1 MDNEH
6 SRILTSR
13 QLKDELR
20 VTIAQAK
27 RVIEDSRRLI
37 EESTYSWRKRS
48 AFLNE
53 LLRFY
58 RLALPPHWDE
68 LRVSYYVHA
77 ENDRAVEIREYSY
90 L

>member
-27 RVIEDSRRLI
+27 RVIEESRGLI
-37 EESTYSWRKRS
+37 EESHIPLEKAKRL
-48 AFLNE
+48 FK
-53 LLRFY
+53 
-58 RLALPPHWDE
+58 
-68 LRVSYYVHA
+68 
-77 ENDRAVEIREYSY
+77 
-90 L
+90 